1 MKPILPACAAAV
13 GVLLQAGC
21 NATPQ
26 ALGITGPGGAPVARP
41 RPTSDDAALPSPGGI
56 APEANTN
63 YAPSF
68 VPAYGSDGR
77 YYGNQ

>member
-1 MKPILPACAAAV
+1 MKRSLMASVSGFALF
-13 GVLLQAGC
+13 VLAGC
-21 NATPQ
+21 NTTPQ
-26 ALGITGPGGAPVARP
+26 ALGITGPGSAPVARP

-56 APEANTN
+56 APESNTS

-68 VPAYGSDGR
+68 VPAYGTNGR